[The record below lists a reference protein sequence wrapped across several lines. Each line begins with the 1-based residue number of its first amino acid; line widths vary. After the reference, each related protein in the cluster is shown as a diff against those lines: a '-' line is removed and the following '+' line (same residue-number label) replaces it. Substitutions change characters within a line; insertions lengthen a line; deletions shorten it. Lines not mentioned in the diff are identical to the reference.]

1 MDDITSAIK
10 AGKDSGATLKPRST
24 VNGIHFKTN
33 ENEKPT
39 LPTKGGVDQGIARP
53 IDDSYKGLKEVLGA
67 DKDAKMIGM
76 KKGGMV
82 SKCPYDGIAER
93 GKTRAKLK

>member
-39 LPTKGGVDQGIARP
+39 
-53 IDDSYKGLKEVLGA
+53 
-67 DKDAKMIGM
+67 
-76 KKGGMV
+76 
-82 SKCPYDGIAER
+82 
-93 GKTRAKLK
+93 